1 MVKTHRR
8 YLSNK
13 KTRSQSRKNK
23 YKHSSKQLRKTKSH
37 SGGYVQCL
45 PNAVPYG
52 ADLYYPPCPS
62 EKTFKVASPDQPSGC
77 Y

>member
-23 YKHSSKQLRKTKSH
+23 YPLTVQRFLKSSL
-37 SGGYVQCL
+37 SGNSDSGENL
-45 PNAVPYG
+45 
-52 ADLYYPPCPS
+52 
-62 EKTFKVASPDQPSGC
+62 KVST
-77 Y
+77 